1 MHEKSI
7 HYFSLF
13 MIVVAFVSFVYIVAK
28 ASNEVL
34 HHHVG
39 TKNGTYVNAV
49 QTTPEI
55 KNKALSLSKGCLDD
69 YCKAQRILDFVTAI
83 PYRVNNYSTN
93 TPKITIRK
101 NSGDC
106 DDKSNL
112 LISLLNSVGIKSYFV
127 LVPNHIFVISKIK
140 DSSLKNTKGLWVE
153 GEKYMILESTAHGS
167 QVGFELE
174 FGLGEIEAIINPFT
188 NSEVD
193 IKGLEYKN

>member
-1 MHEKSI
+1 MYQKSI

-13 MIVVAFVSFVYIVAK
+13 IIALAFIGFIYIFVKAFSEVSA
-28 ASNEVL
+28 
-34 HHHVG
+34 HHIG

-112 LISLLNSVGIKSYFV
+112 LISLLNSAGIKSYFV

-153 GEKYMILESTAHGS
+153 GEKYMILESTAEGS

-174 FGLGEIEAIINPFT
+174 FGLDEIETIINPFT
-188 NSEVD
+188 NSEVNT
-193 IKGLEYKN
+193 KGLEYKK

>member
-39 TKNGTYVNAV
+39 TRSGTYVNTV
-49 QTTPEI
+49 KITPEI
-55 KNKALSLSKGCLDD
+55 TSKALELTDGCNDD

-83 PYRVNNYSTN
+83 PYNVNNYSTY
-93 TPKITIRK
+93 TPKTTIK
-101 NSGDC
+101 NNSGDC

-112 LISLLNSVGIKSYFV
+112 LISLLYEVDIKSYFV
-127 LVPNHIFVISKIK
+127 LVPNHIFVISKIN

-153 GEKYMILESTAHGS
+153 GEKYMILESTAKGS
-167 QVGFELE
+167 KVGFELE
-174 FGLGEIEAIINPFT
+174 FGLDEIETIINPFT
-188 NSEVD
+188 NSEVN
-193 IKGLEYKN
+193 IKGLEYKK